1 VKIPTKKELIEL
13 QKKYRTDKK
22 IGEVFGVPGRL
33 VAYWRTKKKIGPYN
47 QPKYSREKITELWER
62 FGNDKLGG
70 LELGVSGPGFR
81 QWRIK
86 YGLKQK
92 PIRLK
97 FEQLELSLPD
107 SSRKLKTT
115 RKETFVRKLIAK
127 KAGLKSVEEGQIV
140 EVAPDMTVVGVEA
153 ALVLNHF
160 KEMGAARL
168 WDKSKVIVI
177 FDKPIS
183 SLQEHNHTSLKAVRE
198 FIKKHSIEKFY
209 DIGWGVSHQVIAEE
223 GLVLPNHLVFSSN
236 SHALAYGGIGA
247 LSTEVS
253 AIDIASVW
261 ASGRTWMKV
270 PQTIRVV
277 VKGLLARGVGAKD
290 IVLKLFHDF
299 GAGGANYRSVEF
311 CGDTISTM
319 SISQR
324 FTMAGLTRDFNA
336 KSVLV
341 PFDGI
346 TQKYLK
352 KFTRQKFAPMIAD
365 LDARYE
371 NELEIDVSYLTPQV
385 ATIDHLSHVKPVEE
399 VSGKKL
405 DLIVMGGCSHGTL
418 ADLEQAATILKG
430 RRVHRDTRVLVLP
443 GSRNAYLDAIE
454 KGFIKMFVESGC
466 VVASPGFD
474 IRQWSFGDTERT
486 LATCNCSHLHGK
498 EIYLGSPAT
507 AAASALEGAIT
518 DPRKYL

>member
-1 VKIPTKKELIEL
+1 MKIPTKKELIEL

-33 VAYWRTKKKIGPYN
+33 VAYWRSKKKIGPYN

-62 FGNDKLGG
+62 FGNDKLAG

-107 SSRKLKTT
+107 NIRKSKTT
-115 RKETFVRKLIAK
+115 RKETFIRKLIAK
-127 KAGLKSVEEGQIV
+127 KAGLKVVDEGQVV
-140 EVAPDMTVVGVEA
+140 EVAPDSIVVGVEV

-160 KEMGAARL
+160 KEMGATRI
-168 WDKSKVIVI
+168 WDKSKIAVV
-177 FDKPIS
+177 FDRPIS
-183 SLQEHNHTSLKAVRE
+183 TLGNLNHASLKAVRE
-198 FIKKHSIEKFY
+198 FIKKHGIERFY
-209 DIGWGVSHQVIAEE
+209 DIGWGVSHQVITEE
-223 GLVLPNHLVFSSN
+223 GLILPNYLVFGSN
-236 SHALAYGGIGA
+236 SHALAFGGIGA
-247 LSTEVS
+247 LATEVS
-253 AIDIASVW
+253 AMDIASVW
-261 ASGRTWMKV
+261 ATGRAWIKV
-270 PQTIRVV
+270 PPTVKIIIR
-277 VKGLLARGVGAKD
+277 GTLARGVGAKD

-299 GAGGANYRSVEF
+299 GAGGANYRAIEF
-311 CGDTISTM
+311 GGDTISSM

-324 FTMAGLTRDFNA
+324 FTIAGLTRDFNA

-341 PFDGI
+341 PFDAI

-352 KFTRQKFAPMIAD
+352 KFSRQKFAPIMAD
-365 LDARYE
+365 QDARYE

-385 ATIDHLSHVKPVEE
+385 ATVDHASHVKPVEE
-399 VSGKKL
+399 VSGKKV
-405 DLIVMGGCSHGTL
+405 DLIVMGGCSHGSL
-418 ADLEQAATILKG
+418 ADLEQAAAILKG
-430 RRVHRDTRVLVLP
+430 RRVHRETRVLVLP
-443 GSRNAYLDAIE
+443 DSRNAYIEAID
-454 KGFIKMFVESGC
+454 KGYIKTLVESGC
-466 VVASPGFD
+466 VVASSGFD
-474 IRQWSFGDTERT
+474 IKQWSLGDTERT
-486 LATCNCSHLHGK
+486 LATCNCSYPHGK
-498 EIYLGSPAT
+498 EIFLGSPAT

>member
-1 VKIPTKKELIEL
+1 
-13 QKKYRTDKK
+13 
-22 IGEVFGVPGRL
+22 
-33 VAYWRTKKKIGPYN
+33 
-47 QPKYSREKITELWER
+47 
-62 FGNDKLGG
+62 
-70 LELGVSGPGFR
+70 
-81 QWRIK
+81 
-86 YGLKQK
+86 
-92 PIRLK
+92 
-97 FEQLELSLPD
+97 
-107 SSRKLKTT
+107 
-115 RKETFVRKLIAK
+115 
-127 KAGLKSVEEGQIV
+127 
-140 EVAPDMTVVGVEA
+140 
-153 ALVLNHF
+153 
-160 KEMGAARL
+160 
-168 WDKSKVIVI
+168 
-177 FDKPIS
+177 
-183 SLQEHNHTSLKAVRE
+183 
-198 FIKKHSIEKFY
+198 
-209 DIGWGVSHQVIAEE
+209 
-223 GLVLPNHLVFSSN
+223 
-236 SHALAYGGIGA
+236 
-247 LSTEVS
+247 
-253 AIDIASVW
+253 
-261 ASGRTWMKV
+261 
-270 PQTIRVV
+270 
-277 VKGLLARGVGAKD
+277 
-290 IVLKLFHDF
+290 
-299 GAGGANYRSVEF
+299 
-311 CGDTISTM
+311 M

-352 KFTRQKFAPMIAD
+352 KFTRQKFAPMTAD

-405 DLIVMGGCSHGTL
+405 DLIVMGGCSHGSL

-430 RRVHRDTRVLVLP
+430 RRVHRDTRVLILP

-454 KGFIKMFVESGC
+454 KGYIKMFVESGC